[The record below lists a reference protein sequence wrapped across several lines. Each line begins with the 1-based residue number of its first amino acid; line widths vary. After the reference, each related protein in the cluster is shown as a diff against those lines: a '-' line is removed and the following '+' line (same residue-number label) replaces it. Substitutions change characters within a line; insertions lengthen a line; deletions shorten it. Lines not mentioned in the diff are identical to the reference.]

1 MPAVAFDRRLL
12 RAAPATR
19 GFVAACVV
27 LGTLASL
34 LVIAQAWLLADAV
47 SGAFSEHQ
55 GLAQLRGVLAL
66 LLCVVLARA
75 FIAWLTQ
82 LAASHGA
89 VRAKSQLRTALLE
102 RTAEQADGPLADAG
116 EIATLA
122 TRGIDA
128 LDEYFARYLPQCA
141 LAVVAPLAVLAAVAS
156 QDWISALIIA
166 ATLPLIPLF
175 MALVGAT
182 TRERM
187 ERQFRALQRL
197 ASHFLDAVAGLQT
210 LKVFGRAKA
219 QIAAVGEITDRYR
232 RAAIATLRISFL
244 SSLILELVALI
255 SVALVAVEVG
265 LRLMGGG
272 LGFHTALFVLVL
284 VPEAYLPLRQLGASY
299 HASAEGV
306 SAAEQVSTHL
316 EHPRQ
321 ARRARADVPDP
332 RSNELVLERLTV
344 SRRSREHPILD
355 ALSLTIEAQEV
366 LAITGPSGAGKSTLL
381 GVILGLI
388 RPASGTLRIGGVAL
402 DELDLAA
409 WRARLAWVPQRPHV
423 FAGSVAENI
432 RLGRP
437 QASRGEVGRAAAAA
451 GLGEVLAG
459 RRGLDTVLGD
469 HGAGLSAGERQR
481 IALAR
486 AFVRDAP
493 LLLLDEPT
501 ASLDGETEEVVLEA
515 VRELLPGRT
524 TVLVAHRPSLVALA
538 DRVFSL
544 ERVGVLA

>member
-1 MPAVAFDRRLL
+1 MPAVGFDRRLL

-19 GFVAACVV
+19 DFVAACVV
-27 LGTLASL
+27 LGILAAL

-47 SGAFSEHQ
+47 SGAFSAHH
-55 GLAQLRGVLAL
+55 GLAQLRAVLAL

-75 FIAWLTQ
+75 FVVWLTQ
-82 LAASHGA
+82 VAASHGA

-102 RTAEQADGPLADAG
+102 RTAEQAAEPPADAG
-116 EIATLA
+116 ELATLA

-141 LAVVAPLAVLAAVAS
+141 LAVIAPLAVLAAVAS
-156 QDWISALIIA
+156 QDWISALVIA
-166 ATLPLIPLF
+166 VTLPLIPLF
-175 MALVGAT
+175 MALVGAS

-187 ERQFRALQRL
+187 ERQFRVLQRL

-219 QIAAVGEITDRYR
+219 QVAAVGEITDRYR
-232 RAAIATLRISFL
+232 RVAIATLRISFL

-255 SVALVAVEVG
+255 SVALVAVEIG
-265 LRLMGGG
+265 LRLMGGS

-284 VPEAYLPLRQLGASY
+284 VPEAYLPLRRLGASY

-306 SAAEQVSTHL
+306 SAAAQVSAQL
-316 EHPRQ
+316 ERPREVPH
-321 ARRARADVPDP
+321 ARAEVPDP
-332 RSNELVLERLTV
+332 SSNELVLERLTV
-344 SRRSREHPILD
+344 IRPAREHPVLD
-355 ALSLTIEAQEV
+355 ALSLTIEPQEV
-366 LAITGPSGAGKSTLL
+366 VAITGPSGAGKSTLL
-381 GVILGLI
+381 GVILGLV
-388 RPASGTLRIGGVAL
+388 RPAAGTLRIGGIAL
-402 DELDLAA
+402 DELDLAS
-409 WRARLAWVPQRPHV
+409 WRARIAWVPQRPHV

-437 QASRGEVGRAAAAA
+437 QASRGELARAAAAA
-451 GLGEVLAG
+451 GLGEVLSG

-469 HGAGLSAGERQR
+469 RGAGLSAGERQR

-486 AFVRDAP
+486 VFVRDAP

-524 TVLVAHRPSLVALA
+524 TVIVAHRPSLVALA

-544 ERVGVLA
+544 EPVGVLA

>member
-19 GFVAACVV
+19 GFLAACVV

-47 SGAFSEHQ
+47 SGAFSAHH
-55 GLAQLRGVLAL
+55 GLAQLRGVLTL
-66 LLCVVLARA
+66 LFCVVLARA
-75 FIAWLTQ
+75 LVAWLTQ
-82 LAASHGA
+82 AAAGQGA
-89 VRAKSQLRTALLE
+89 VRAKSQLRAALLE
-102 RTAEQADGPLADAG
+102 RTAAPSDEPLRGAG

-141 LAVVAPLAVLAAVAS
+141 LAVIAPLAVVVAVAS
-156 QDWISALIIA
+156 QDWISAIIIA
-166 ATLPLIPLF
+166 GTLPLIPLF

-187 ERQFRALQRL
+187 DRQFRVLQRL
-197 ASHFLDAVAGLQT
+197 AGHFLDAVAGLQT

-219 QIAAVGEITDRYR
+219 QVAAVGEITDRYR
-232 RAAIATLRISFL
+232 RTAIATLRVSFL

-265 LRLMGGG
+265 LRLMGGS

-284 VPEAYLPLRQLGASY
+284 VPDAYLPLRQLGASY

-306 SAAEQVSTHL
+306 SAAAQVSEHL
-316 EHPRQ
+316 ERPRP
-321 ARRARADVPDP
+321 APRARTDVPDP
-332 RSNELVLERLTV
+332 SSNELALECLTV
-344 SRRSREHPILD
+344 ARRGRERPILD
-355 ALSLTIEAQEV
+355 GLSLTVEPQEV

-381 GVILGLI
+381 GVILGLVK
-388 RPASGTLRIGGVAL
+388 PSGGSLSIGGVAL

-409 WRARLAWVPQRPHV
+409 WRAQLAWVPQRPHV

-432 RLGRP
+432 RLGRAD
-437 QASRGEVGRAAAAA
+437 ASRAELSRAAAAA
-451 GLGEVLAG
+451 GLGEVLSG
-459 RRGLDTVLGD
+459 RHGLDTVLGD
-469 HGAGLSAGERQR
+469 RGAGLSAGERQR

-486 AFVRDAP
+486 AFVRDAR

-538 DRVFSL
+538 DRVFSV
-544 ERVGVLA
+544 EPIGVAA